1 MKPRLDKHCM
11 RLISNIFNITA
22 KASYWRCT
30 LLCTVVNTYTF
41 KGDFFLHFYL
51 FIFMDVSYIK
61 LTSICS
67 SHQVSDCSKFLV
79 SDSLTALYYV
89 SESRYFTDLS
99 QAHSSG
105 FDERTPT
112 CVLHT
117 FCL

>member
-1 MKPRLDKHCM
+1 
-11 RLISNIFNITA
+11 
-22 KASYWRCT
+22 
-30 LLCTVVNTYTF
+30 
-41 KGDFFLHFYL
+41 
-51 FIFMDVSYIK
+51 MDVSYIK

-105 FDERTPT
+105 FEQRTPT